1 MDKGQSRHLRKPPD
15 CPIFGVVKRMKLD
28 VLPTIEDLVGDYQW
42 IRLDWEHPDKQPT
55 VSEITSVLVRK
66 VKEIWTRASVPIVS
80 IERITR
86 LVQSHH
92 DQYLKL
98 IRYPA
103 RKRNASYEKKVAKF
117 RENAKRTLFDISSC
131 KCSNPDACKCPKEK
145 KIPQEEKQSV
155 KDQIM
160 VGWRVPCLSFLPCFL
175 KIHHRFRHCQPCQ
188 R

>member
-103 RKRNASYEKKVAKF
+103 RKRNASYEKKVAKI

-155 KDQIM
+155 KDQRSVWQMTI
-160 VGWRVPCLSFLPCFL
+160 GSIDRPKTKALL
-175 KIHHRFRHCQPCQ
+175 FRAQ
-188 R
+188 RKAREAM